1 MKNLILSHL
10 GVFIKVLTVFF
21 YPIKGI
27 IILVAISTILDTI
40 FGIWKAKKLKEKIT
54 SKKARTGL
62 VPKLLS
68 YIGVIMLIYT
78 CDFFII
84 NDFTKM
90 IIDFDFLSTKFI
102 ALALFSI
109 EIKSIDESY
118 KAVKGCSF
126 IEKITSFF
134 IKARNFNK
142 EIKDSFKE

>member
-10 GVFIKVLTVFF
+10 SVFIKVLTVFF

-27 IILVAISTILDTI
+27 IVLVTLSVLLDTI

-54 SKKARTGL
+54 SKKARKGF

-68 YIGVIMLIYT
+68 YIGVIMLIYM

-109 EIKSIDESY
+109 EVKSIDESY
-118 KAVKGCSF
+118 KSVKGRSF
-126 IEKITSFF
+126 IDKITSFF